1 MFNYDT
7 VSTCPVHN
15 IEDQFEVL
23 VKARKICRRQTF
35 QAEEVQRIKAE
46 DLVSL
51 IACSGSRVELEFV
64 GGKKG
69 RGVSLRAGEE
79 GQAA

>member
-15 IEDQFEVL
+15 IEDQLEVL
-23 VKARKICRRQTF
+23 VKVCRQTF
-35 QAEEVQRIKAE
+35 QAEELVRIKAE
-46 DLVSL
+46 DWVSL
-51 IACSGSRVELEFV
+51 IACSRSRVELEFV

-79 GQAA
+79 GQAV

>member
-15 IEDQFEVL
+15 IKDQFDVL
-23 VKARKICRRQTF
+23 VKARKICRQTF
-35 QAEEVQRIKAE
+35 QAEEVQRSKAE

-51 IACSGSRVELEFV
+51 IVCSGSRVELEFV
-64 GGKKG
+64 VGKKG

-79 GQAA
+79 GQSV

>member
-1 MFNYDT
+1 M
-7 VSTCPVHN
+7 
-15 IEDQFEVL
+15 
-23 VKARKICRRQTF
+23 
-35 QAEEVQRIKAE
+35 QRIKAE

>member
-15 IEDQFEVL
+15 IEDQLEVL
-23 VKARKICRRQTF
+23 VKARKICRQTF
-35 QAEEVQRIKAE
+35 QAEEVERSKAE

-51 IACSGSRVELEFV
+51 IACLGSRVELEFV

>member
-35 QAEEVQRIKAE
+35 QAEEVERSKAE
-46 DLVSL
+46 VSL
-51 IACSGSRVELEFV
+51 IVCSGSRVELEFV

>member
-15 IEDQFEVL
+15 IEDQLEVL
-23 VKARKICRRQTF
+23 VKVRKICRQTF
-35 QAEEVQRIKAE
+35 QAEELVRSKAE
-46 DLVSL
+46 VSL
-51 IACSGSRVELEFV
+51 IVCSGSRVELEFV